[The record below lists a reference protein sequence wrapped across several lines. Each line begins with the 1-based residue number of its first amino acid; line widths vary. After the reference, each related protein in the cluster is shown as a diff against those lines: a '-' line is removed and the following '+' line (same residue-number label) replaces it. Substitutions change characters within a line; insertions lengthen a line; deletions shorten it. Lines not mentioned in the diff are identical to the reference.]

1 MKKIVVASV
10 LFVVLVAAWM
20 AAFIAFGSSE
30 QELFPAR
37 TFPVYTVTDSV
48 VGGFSTSEVSESDS
62 AIRARV
68 NIRSGV
74 AYAYAGFGFNM
85 QSLNNRPVGF
95 FDFAGYD
102 SLLLEVETG
111 RMRNISVK
119 LLNDDPVFSKEK
131 AFLSLRPLVASAPVG
146 KGSVAIP
153 LYAFKVPEWWLVM
166 QGMDKDDGLR
176 YMQRGV
182 LMEIYNGEGTLR
194 GIPDDITVRS
204 VKLVG
209 ENRTFKALMYVGLV
223 VLILVF
229 GGYVA
234 LLHRNSESSR
244 ASREASRKA
253 LEGKMQKAREL
264 LKDTDRSMAEIA
276 IAVGE
281 KNVGAFEKNFKKVFG
296 EAPQEYR
303 KK

>member
-1 MKKIVVASV
+1 MKKTVVAS
-10 LFVVLVAAWM
+10 LLLVVLVAAWT
-20 AAFIAFGSSE
+20 AAFVAFGTSE

-48 VGGFSTSEVSESDS
+48 VGGFSTSEVSQTDS
-62 AIRARV
+62 AVTARV

-85 QSLNNRPVGF
+85 QSVNNRPAGF
-95 FDFAGYD
+95 FDFGSYD

-119 LLNDDPVFSKEK
+119 LLNDDPVYSN
-131 AFLSLRPLVASAPVG
+131 ANVFLSLRPLVASAPVG

-153 LYAFKVPEWWLVM
+153 LHLFKVPEWWLVM

-223 VLILVF
+223 VLLLVY

-234 LLHRNSESSR
+234 LLRRNSESSR
-244 ASREASRKA
+244 AARRAAREK
-253 LEGKMQKAREL
+253 LEDKMQKACEL
-264 LKDTDRSMAEIA
+264 LKNSDRSMTEIA
-276 IAVGE
+276 IAIGE
-281 KNVGAFEKNFKKVFG
+281 KNVGTFERNFKKVIG
-296 EAPQEYR
+296 ETPQEYR